1 MRILFIRHADASPN
15 AQQDFDREL
24 SAKGLRQV
32 AEVAKSLEQLALG
45 SFDIYISS
53 SKRTVQ
59 TWNEIAQTLS
69 VTNTVNKI
77 DDLYNAD
84 IEVYQEIIANSN
96 HSNLLFVG
104 HNPGISMIA
113 SVISGG
119 ELELSTGAWVLTRKD
134 CEFLSG
140 SLEARFTPQE
150 NS

>member
-1 MRILFIRHADASPN
+1 MRILFIRHADALPN
-15 AQQDFDREL
+15 AQRDFNRAL
-24 SAKGLRQV
+24 STKGLRQV
-32 AEVAKSLEQLALG
+32 AEVAKSLEHLALG
-45 SFDIYISS
+45 SFEVYISS

-59 TWNEIAQTLS
+59 TWNKITQTLN

-77 DDLYNAD
+77 DELYNAD
-84 IEVYQEIIANSN
+84 IEVYQEIIANLN

-104 HNPGISMIA
+104 HNPGISMMA

-134 CEFLSG
+134 HKSSSG